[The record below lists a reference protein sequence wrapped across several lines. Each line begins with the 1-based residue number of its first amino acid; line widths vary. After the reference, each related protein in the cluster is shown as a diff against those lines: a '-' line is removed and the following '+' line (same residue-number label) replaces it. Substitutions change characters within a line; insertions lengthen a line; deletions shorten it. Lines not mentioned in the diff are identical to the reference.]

1 MYTIYT
7 QSPCSFCLMAKD
19 LLQKNRIEFMEISLD
34 YDESARKL
42 LKEMG
47 YNTVPQIFDEEQ
59 HIGGYND
66 LKLKLTENI

>member
-47 YNTVPQIFDEEQ
+47 LNTVPQIFDEEQ

>member
-42 LKEMG
+42 LKELG
-47 YNTVPQIFDEEQ
+47 LNTVPQIFDEEQ

>member
-1 MYTIYT
+1 
-7 QSPCSFCLMAKD
+7 
-19 LLQKNRIEFMEISLD
+19 MEISLD

-42 LKEMG
+42 LKELG
-47 YNTVPQIFDEEQ
+47 LNTVPQIFDEEQ

>member
-1 MYTIYT
+1 
-7 QSPCSFCLMAKD
+7 MAKD

-42 LKEMG
+42 LKELG
-47 YNTVPQIFDEEQ
+47 LNTVPQIFDEEQ

>member
-7 QSPCSFCLMAKD
+7 QSPCSYCLMAID

-47 YNTVPQIFDEEQ
+47 CNTVPQIFDEEQ

>member
-7 QSPCSFCLMAKD
+7 QSPCSFCLLTKD
-19 LLQKNRIEFMEISLD
+19 LLKKNRIEFMEISLD

-47 YNTVPQIFDEEQ
+47 CNTVPQIFDEEQ

>member
-7 QSPCSFCLMAKD
+7 QSPCSYCLMAKD

-47 YNTVPQIFDEEQ
+47 CNTVPQIFDEEQ
-59 HIGGYND
+59 QIGGYND

>member
-7 QSPCSFCLMAKD
+7 QSPCSYCLMAKD

-42 LKEMG
+42 LKELG
-47 YNTVPQIFDEEQ
+47 LNTVPQIFDEEQ

>member
-7 QSPCSFCLMAKD
+7 QSPCSYCLMAKD

-47 YNTVPQIFDEEQ
+47 LNTVPQIFDEEQ